1 MFVVFKKI
9 NFSIMKK
16 LSLVIAFLIA
26 LGNITF
32 AQKSKKGAAPEID
45 VPTPVLKTFNT
56 KYKLATKTK
65 WAQEEDNYRVDFK
78 YNDINMA
85 AAYSSDGKLLYTE
98 KEMAKAQY
106 NKTALKYISENY
118 AGYKIS
124 YMRKRD
130 TYDKKTT
137 YIAMLKKTK
146 EMLEVEFDKKGGFI
160 RDADKT
166 PVTASKKKVKKEED
180 EETTTDEEEKPAK
193 KDTKAKKSKDSEDN
207 EDEEAT
213 PPPAKKE
220 TKAAPKKSN
229 DDEDEEATPPPAK
242 KETKAA
248 PKKSNDDED
257 EEATP
262 PPAKKETKAAP
273 KKSTSKD
280 EDDEDEEATPAPKK
294 EKAKPAPK
302 PKKKTSD
309 DDEDDE

>member
-32 AQKSKKGAAPEID
+32 AQKSKKGAGPEID

-78 YNDINMA
+78 YNDLNMA
-85 AAYSSDGKLLYTE
+85 AAYSGDGKLLYTE

-166 PVTASKKKVKKEED
+166 PVTASKKKAKKEED
-180 EETTTDEEEKPAK
+180 EETPTDEDTPAK

-207 EDEEAT
+207 EDEEEAT

-229 DDEDEEATPPPAK
+229 DDD
-242 KETKAA
+242 
-248 PKKSNDDED
+248 D

-280 EDDEDEEATPAPKK
+280 DEDEEEATPAPKK

>member
-1 MFVVFKKI
+1 
-9 NFSIMKK
+9 MKK

-32 AQKSKKGAAPEID
+32 AQKSKKGAGPEID

-78 YNDINMA
+78 YNDLNMA
-85 AAYSSDGKLLYTE
+85 AAYSGDGKLLYTE

-106 NKTALKYISENY
+106 NKTALKYIYENY

-166 PVTASKKKVKKEED
+166 PVTASKKKAKKEED
-180 EETTTDEEEKPAK
+180 EETTTDEEKPAK

-262 PPAKKETKAAP
+262 PAKKETKAAP
-273 KKSTSKD
+273 KKSSSK
-280 EDDEDEEATPAPKK
+280 DDEDEEAAPAPKK

>member
-248 PKKSNDDED
+248 PKKS
-257 EEATP
+257 
-262 PPAKKETKAAP
+262 
-273 KKSTSKD
+273 TSKD

>member
-78 YNDINMA
+78 YNDLNMA

-166 PVTASKKKVKKEED
+166 PVTASKKKAKKEED
-180 EETTTDEEEKPAK
+180 EETTTDEEKPAK
-193 KDTKAKKSKDSEDN
+193 KDTKAKKSEDSED
-207 EDEEAT
+207 
-213 PPPAKKE
+213 
-220 TKAAPKKSN
+220 S
-229 DDEDEEATPPPAK
+229 EDEEATPPPAK

-280 EDDEDEEATPAPKK
+280 DEDEEEATPAPKK

>member
-1 MFVVFKKI
+1 
-9 NFSIMKK
+9 MKK

-78 YNDINMA
+78 YNDLNMA

-166 PVTASKKKVKKEED
+166 PVTASKKKAKKEED
-180 EETTTDEEEKPAK
+180 EETTTDEEKPAK
-193 KDTKAKKSKDSEDN
+193 KDTKAKKSEDSED
-207 EDEEAT
+207 
-213 PPPAKKE
+213 
-220 TKAAPKKSN
+220 S
-229 DDEDEEATPPPAK
+229 EDEEATPPPAK

-280 EDDEDEEATPAPKK
+280 DEDEEEATPAPKK

>member
-1 MFVVFKKI
+1 
-9 NFSIMKK
+9 MKK

-32 AQKSKKGAAPEID
+32 AQKSKKGAGPEID

-78 YNDINMA
+78 YNDLNMA
-85 AAYSSDGKLLYTE
+85 AAYSGDGKLLYTE

-166 PVTASKKKVKKEED
+166 PVTASKKKAKKEED
-180 EETTTDEEEKPAK
+180 EETSTDEDTPAK

-207 EDEEAT
+207 EDEEEAT

-229 DDEDEEATPPPAK
+229 DDD
-242 KETKAA
+242 
-248 PKKSNDDED
+248 D

-280 EDDEDEEATPAPKK
+280 DEDEEEATPAPKK

>member
-137 YIAMLKKTK
+137 YIAMLKKAK

-166 PVTASKKKVKKEED
+166 PVTASKKKAKKE
-180 EETTTDEEEKPAK
+180 
-193 KDTKAKKSKDSEDN
+193 

-213 PPPAKKE
+213 PPPAKK
-220 TKAAPKKSN
+220 
-229 DDEDEEATPPPAK
+229 
-242 KETKAA
+242 
-248 PKKSNDDED
+248 
-257 EEATP
+257 
-262 PPAKKETKAAP
+262 
-273 KKSTSKD
+273 
-280 EDDEDEEATPAPKK
+280 
-294 EKAKPAPK
+294 
-302 PKKKTSD
+302 
-309 DDEDDE
+309 

>member
-1 MFVVFKKI
+1 
-9 NFSIMKK
+9 MKK

-32 AQKSKKGAAPEID
+32 AQKSKKGAGPEID

-78 YNDINMA
+78 YNDLNMA
-85 AAYSSDGKLLYTE
+85 AAYSGDGKLLYTE

-166 PVTASKKKVKKEED
+166 PVTASKKKAKKEED
-180 EETTTDEEEKPAK
+180 EETTTDEDTPAK

-207 EDEEAT
+207 EDEEEAT

-229 DDEDEEATPPPAK
+229 DDD
-242 KETKAA
+242 
-248 PKKSNDDED
+248 D

-280 EDDEDEEATPAPKK
+280 DEDEEEATPAPKK